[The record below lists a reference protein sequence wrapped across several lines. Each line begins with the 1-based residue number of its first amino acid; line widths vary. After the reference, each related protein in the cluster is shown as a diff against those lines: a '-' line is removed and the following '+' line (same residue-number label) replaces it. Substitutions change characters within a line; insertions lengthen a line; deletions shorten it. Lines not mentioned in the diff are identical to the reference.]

1 MKTYRRWLAAV
12 LAGWATLPAA
22 AQQPATAPPPSSR
35 APAPALAP
43 APKLPPVKKTTAVAA
58 TVNGQPIPETAVLRG
73 LRRVPPANQAEAR
86 VEIVNYLVENALIE
100 QHLLQLRVAVD
111 PKEVDKKIAEM
122 KAEIAKQKL
131 TYAQV
136 LEDLALT
143 EAELGQHIAADLR
156 WEKYANSQATDA
168 ALQKMFADNKDMF
181 DGSMVHVRH
190 ILLTP
195 DLKDAKAVAVAKA
208 QLAEIKKSV
217 EAKAAAG
224 LAKLPANT
232 SALDREKARVKLVE
246 DAFAEAAKAKSACP
260 SKQRGGDV
268 GWFDRAGPM
277 VEPFA
282 RAAFALKPFQVSDIV
297 ETQFGFHLLLL
308 LERRAGK
315 AVKFDEVKADVR
327 EVYCDRLRESL
338 ATQLRARAKISVNTA
353 H

>member
-1 MKTYRRWLAAV
+1 
-12 LAGWATLPAA
+12 
-22 AQQPATAPPPSSR
+22 
-35 APAPALAP
+35 
-43 APKLPPVKKTTAVAA
+43 
-58 TVNGQPIPETAVLRG
+58 
-73 LRRVPPANQAEAR
+73 RRVPPANQAEAR

-122 KAEIAKQKL
+122 KAEIVKQKL

-143 EAELGQHIAADLR
+143 EAELRQHITADLR

-168 ALQKMFADNKDMF
+168 ALQKMFADSKDMF

-195 DLKDAKAVAVAKA
+195 DLKDAKAVAAAKA
-208 QLAEIKKSV
+208 QLAEIKKQV
-217 EAKAAAG
+217 EAQAAAG

-282 RAAFALKPFQVSDIV
+282 RAAFALKPYQVSDLV

-308 LERRAGK
+308 L
-315 AVKFDEVKADVR
+315 
-327 EVYCDRLRESL
+327 
-338 ATQLRARAKISVNTA
+338 
-353 H
+353 HP